1 MTKIAPPD
9 NFRRIPSFARCMLL
23 VVLAAMPAS
32 AAQQQRRPV
41 PSAGVQQPSANLPS
55 VLRMRLEDGRVT
67 ATIANTP
74 LQTVLKDF
82 ADRTG
87 IIFEVRSQQNPAVTV
102 NLYGVSLEE
111 AVERLTP
118 GFNTIFFYDK
128 NAAGSAGIAL
138 VQVFPRMDKEPQ
150 PSIVYLGT
158 GAVTKTNDSLENAE
172 QALKALEE
180 SKDTEVKERAVEILV
195 NAKSEEGIQALI
207 KAVSDSDPAVRVAAI
222 EGLAALNAHAAL
234 PDILKSL
241 KDRHPAVRQSAAT
254 ATALLGTAQNV
265 KELRPLS
272 SDKDAGVAAAAET
285 AIRTLSTSVKK

>member
-1 MTKIAPPD
+1 VPLGNFLKIL
-9 NFRRIPSFARCMLL
+9 SVARCVMLL
-23 VVLAAMPAS
+23 LLAAMPLS
-32 AAQQQRRPV
+32 AAQQPRRSPLPV
-41 PSAGVQQPSANLPS
+41 GVQPPAVNLPS
-55 VLRMRLEDGRVT
+55 LMSMRVEDDRVT

-87 IIFEVRSQQNPAVTV
+87 IIFEVRSQQNPQVTV
-102 NLYGVSLEE
+102 NLYGVSFEE
-111 AVERLTP
+111 AIERLTP
-118 GFNTIFFYDK
+118 EFNTIFFYD
-128 NAAGSAGIAL
+128 NASGSARITL
-138 VQVFPRMDKEPQ
+138 VQVFPRVDSELQ

-158 GAVTKTNDSLENAE
+158 GVVTKTNDSIENAE

-180 SKDTEVKERAVEILV
+180 SKDAEVKERAVQILV
-195 NAKSEEGIQALI
+195 NAKSEEGVRALI

-234 PDILKSL
+234 PDILRSL

-254 ATALLGTAQNV
+254 AIALLGTAQNV
-265 KELRPLS
+265 KDLRPLS
-272 SDKDAGVAAAAET
+272 LDKDAGVAAAAET

>member
-1 MTKIAPPD
+1 MTKIAPRE
-9 NFRRIPSFARCMLL
+9 NLRRIPSVARCVMLAL
-23 VVLAAMPAS
+23 LAVMPLS
-32 AAQQQRRPV
+32 AAQQQRRPA
-41 PSAGVQQPSANLPS
+41 PTAGARQPSANLPAILS
-55 VLRMRLEDGRVT
+55 MRLEDGRVT
-67 ATIANTP
+67 ATIANSP

-87 IIFEVRSQQNPAVTV
+87 IIFEVRSQQNPAISV
-102 NLYGVSLEE
+102 NLYGVSFEE
-111 AVERLTP
+111 AIERLTP

-128 NAAGSAGIAL
+128 NAAGSAGITL
-138 VQVFPRMDKEPQ
+138 VQVFPRMDKELQ

-158 GAVTKTNDSLENAE
+158 GAVIKTNDSLENAE

-180 SKDTEVKERAVEILV
+180 SKDAEVKERAVEILV
-195 NAKSEEGIQALI
+195 NAKSEEGIKALI